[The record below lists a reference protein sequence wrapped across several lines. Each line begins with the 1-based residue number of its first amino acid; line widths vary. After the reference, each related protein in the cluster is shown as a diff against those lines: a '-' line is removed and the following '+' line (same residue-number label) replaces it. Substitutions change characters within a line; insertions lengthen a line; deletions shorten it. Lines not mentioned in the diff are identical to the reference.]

1 MCLSVNVWNKTT
13 NRCTTEKSHVD
24 KSLPRAQL
32 IKLSVEE
39 ENLASIPFAVL
50 ESRVGKRVGK
60 IDIKGRKVL
69 SDGTEVR
76 VLWQVRGNTELGLPT
91 EQDLDIFVALGVLTF
106 QSSFSKTVSFTGRE
120 LAKILN
126 IGSVHGRF
134 YQRLK
139 LAMDRFIP
147 LRFRAIMETDH
158 HEDVKWLN
166 VFQEASF
173 SLDRT
178 TGRCT
183 GTVTWTDKLI
193 QAMDS
198 GFFRL
203 LDAGRYMELD
213 GITAKHLYRYLTV
226 AFEQSDVIIIDA
238 RKLASEHLGILNTP
252 RYFSRLMQPLEPA
265 FEQLIAIEVLSSYHV
280 VSAEDWTIALHRHP
294 AYEPER
300 KALLQ
305 RNPEA
310 PIELKQ
316 SQCKQLLE
324 QLGIPSPVI
333 AGYVDKAETI
343 EQVYAIDRA
352 ARLCKNLI
360 AENVLPHVAVSFL
373 RKALDAGAESS
384 EGRELLDWCEIGLE
398 LCREKKQASQRLKN
412 PGGFITKLVKDPES
426 RSRFLTPEKELA
438 WKHRF
443 LERERT
449 ALEQQQEDEQCSLV
463 LDYEEFRQQFAK
475 RLFDDL
481 TEERKQSLRREKSE
495 HLRHQS
501 RLDRIS
507 ADRRDQEIDALILQ
521 DFAKK
526 ATPPFEKWR
535 LRRRARQ
542 AVLPFEIEPQAALLF

>member
-1 MCLSVNVWNKTT
+1 V
-13 NRCTTEKSHVD
+13 
-24 KSLPRAQL
+24 

-39 ENLASIPFAVL
+39 ENLASIPFAIL

-60 IDIKGRKVL
+60 IDIEGRKVL
-69 SDGTEVR
+69 SDGSEVR
-76 VLWQVRGNTELGLPT
+76 VLWQVRGNNELGLPT

-106 QSSFSKTVSFTGRE
+106 QNSFSKTVSFTGRE

-126 IGSVHGRF
+126 ISGVHGRF

-147 LRFRAIMETDH
+147 LRFRAITETDH

-183 GTVTWTDKLI
+183 GTITWTDKLI

-226 AFEQSDVIIIDA
+226 AFEQNDVLIIDA
-238 RKLASEHLGILNTP
+238 RKLAAEHLGMLNIP
-252 RYFSRLMQPLEPA
+252 RYFSRLMQPLESA
-265 FEQLIAIEVLSSYHV
+265 FDQLIGIEVLSSYHV
-280 VSAEDWTIALHRHP
+280 VSAEEWTIALHRHP

-300 KALLQ
+300 KALLR
-305 RNPEA
+305 RNTEET
-310 PIELKQ
+310 IELKQ
-316 SQCKQLLE
+316 TQIKRLLE
-324 QLGIPSPVI
+324 RIGIPSAAVTGYMEI
-333 AGYVDKAETI
+333 AGTVQ
-343 EQVYAIDRA
+343 QVYTLERA
-352 ARLCKNLI
+352 ARIGKSLI
-360 AENVLPHVAVSFL
+360 GESVLPHVAVGFI
-373 RKALDAGAESS
+373 RKALDAGAETG

-398 LCREKKQASQRLKN
+398 LCQEKKQSNQQLKN

-426 RSRFLTPEKELA
+426 RTRFLTPEKQLS
-438 WKHRF
+438 WKQRF
-443 LERERT
+443 LQREQL
-449 ALEQQQEDEQCSLV
+449 ALRQQQEDEQSALV

-475 RLFDDL
+475 RSFDEL
-481 TEERKQSLRREKSE
+481 TEDRKQVLRREKNE
-495 HLRHQS
+495 QLRHQQH
-501 RLDRIS
+501 LDRIS
-507 ADRRDQEIDALILQ
+507 AERREREIDALILQ
-521 DFAKK
+521 DLAKK
-526 ATPPFEKWR
+526 TAPPFEKWY

-542 AVLPFEIEPQAALLF
+542 AVLPFETELQPSL